1 MKTEILYGIHP
12 VLEALRAARRDF
24 VEICMAKSSPRL
36 EKLATDAESCHIPV
50 KRISLSQVKA
60 MTGTDH
66 HQGVAARVSPYPFAE
81 LSDIF
86 DKAESSA
93 RQPFL
98 LIPDTVSDTN
108 NLGALIRTALCAG
121 VDGVIL
127 LKDRSALPTPA
138 VSKASAGAME
148 HILVTRVTNLVSTI
162 KELKKKGVWVI
173 GTDKAANQS
182 LFNTDL
188 TCSLGFVIGGEE
200 KGIRPLVSK
209 HCDLLIRIPQTGQID
224 SLNASVAGAL
234 VMYEAFRQREMMKVR
249 SEK

>member
-12 VLEALRAARRDF
+12 VLEAIRAARRDF
-24 VEICMAKSSPRL
+24 VEICIAKSSPRL
-36 EKLATDAESCHIPV
+36 EKLADYAESGHIPV
-50 KRISLSQVKA
+50 KRISLSQLKE

-66 HQGVAARVSPYPFAE
+66 HQGIAARVSPYPFAD

-86 DKAESSA
+86 EKADSSA
-93 RQPFL
+93 GPPFL

-121 VDGVIL
+121 VHGIIL

-148 HILVTRVTNLVSTI
+148 HILLTRVTNLVATI
-162 KELKKKGVWVI
+162 KELKKKGLWVI
-173 GTDKAANQS
+173 GTDTAANQS
-182 LFNTDL
+182 LFAAEL
-188 TCSLGFVIGGEE
+188 TYPLAFVIGGEE
-200 KGIRPLVSK
+200 KGIRPLVRK
-209 HCDLLIRIPQTGQID
+209 HCDLLIRIPQTGQTD
-224 SLNASVAGAL
+224 SLNASAAGAV